1 MEYDLNFLTG
11 GLLLG
16 AGVIAGFINT
26 LAGGGSLLTLP
37 ALMIMGMPA
46 DIANATNRVSV
57 FLQASEGVRGFNRH
71 GMLPRDAVMSLLLPT
86 GSGAVIGALAA
97 SLMPVVVLEPVLLT
111 TMIAMAI
118 LIVVRPKTVA
128 PPPGTVPLQV
138 RESPLGMAGLFAA
151 GLYGGFVQA
160 GVGFILLA
168 ALTGA
173 LRYDLVRANAL
184 KMAATALFGGLALL
198 VFVLRGQVLWIP
210 GLLLAL
216 GAVVGVR
223 LSVRFAI
230 SVSQDVLRW
239 FLLAMV
245 VAVCL
250 AAWLN

>member
-1 MEYDLNFLTG
+1 MDYDLNFFTG
-11 GLLLG
+11 GLLLS

-37 ALMIMGMPA
+37 ALMILGMPA

-57 FLQASEGVRGFNRH
+57 FLQAIEGVRGFNRH
-71 GMLPRDAVMSLLLPT
+71 GMLPRDAILSLLLPT
-86 GSGAVIGALAA
+86 GIGSAIGALTA
-97 SLMPVVVLEPVLLT
+97 SYLPVVVLEPVLLI
-111 TMIAMAI
+111 TMIAMAM
-118 LIVVRPKTVA
+118 LIVLRPKTVA
-128 PPPGTVPLQV
+128 PPPGTVPLRV
-138 RESPLGMAGLFAA
+138 GESPLGMAGLFVA

-184 KMAATALFGGLALL
+184 KMTATALFGGVALL

-216 GAVVGVR
+216 GAVIGVR
-223 LSVRFAI
+223 LSVRFAL

-239 FLLAMV
+239 LLLVMV
-245 VAVCL
+245 IAVCV